1 MMVISVNG
9 YSLAEFTIIGIYEI
23 TWNDLPF
30 DALVLPSEKKGLLQA
45 LVQQTTTEPPDGEE
59 EADRK
64 AFDDI
69 VQEKGMCFDSLWLRL
84 IASIRSL

>member
-1 MMVISVNG
+1 MIIITMYVNG
-9 YSLAEFTIIGIYEI
+9 CWLAEFAVSGIHDI

-30 DALVLPSEKKGLLQA
+30 DALVLPSEKKNLLQA

-59 EADRK
+59 AGIQ

-69 VQEKGMCFDSLWLRL
+69 VQEKGEYLCFL
-84 IASIRSL
+84 